1 MTDVL
6 TRREH
11 AETEIQRD
19 QGHMTMEA
27 EIRVMQL
34 QSKDCQEPPETK
46 MRHYLKKDTD
56 VRQIWLIKHSE
67 INFKNSHT
75 TQKHGS
81 RKNSM
86 NVLIR

>member
-6 TRREH
+6 TREER

-19 QGHMTMEA
+19 EDHMTMEA

-46 MRHYLKKDTD
+46 IRHYLKGDTD
-56 VRQIWLIKHSE
+56 VR
-67 INFKNSHT
+67 
-75 TQKHGS
+75 
-81 RKNSM
+81 
-86 NVLIR
+86 

>member
-19 QGHMTMEA
+19 QGCMTMEA

-34 QSKDCQEPPETK
+34 QSKDSQEPPETK
-46 MRHYLKKDTD
+46 MRHYLKRDTD
-56 VRQIWLIKHSE
+56 VRQIWLIKNSE
-67 INFKNSHT
+67 INLKKNPI
-75 TQKHGS
+75 QL
-81 RKNSM
+81 RSM
-86 NVLIR
+86 AAGRTP